1 MPRTASAV
9 ALSSWFGLA
18 GRTALVT
25 GASRGIGATTCRAL
39 DAAGARVVLVSR
51 DRERLAATAAS
62 LTNDPIP
69 VPADLGKP
77 DGVASLLTTL
87 PDQAPPVDILVNNAG
102 THVASAT
109 SPSDDE
115 WDLVHT
121 VNLRSAFQ
129 LARGLAPAMA
139 DRGWG
144 RIINVASVLG
154 IVADVQSAAYVSSKA
169 GLIGLTRALAADL
182 GPTGVTVNALCPGWI
197 HTDMVEDLRQLPAF
211 DRRVRLRTAI
221 RRWGSTEDLAAAVVF
236 LAGPGSSYMTGHAL
250 VIDGGL
256 TARW

>member
-1 MPRTASAV
+1 MPQPASTV

-51 DRERLAATAAS
+51 DGERLAVTAAS
-62 LTNDPIP
+62 LTNDPIT
-69 VPADLGKP
+69 VPADLVEP
-77 DGVASLLTTL
+77 DGAASLLARL
-87 PDQAPPVDILVNNAG
+87 PDHAPPVDILVNNAG
-102 THVASAT
+102 MHIASAT
-109 SPSDDE
+109 SLSDGE
-115 WDLVHT
+115 WDLVHAL
-121 VNLRSAFQ
+121 NLRSAFQ
-129 LARGLAPAMA
+129 LARGLAPSMA
-139 DRGWG
+139 ERGWG

-154 IVADVQSAAYVSSKA
+154 MVGDVQSAAYVSSKA

-182 GPTGVTVNALCPGWI
+182 GPAGVTVNALCPGWI

-221 RRWGSTEDLAAAVVF
+221 RRWGTTEDLAAAMVF
-236 LAGPGSSYMTGHAL
+236 LAGPGSSYLTGHAL

-256 TARW
+256 TALW